1 MEAQYL
7 LQEIFLTII
16 LDSNTSMRQSFMG
29 CLLSKKRISRS
40 NPLFLTVILIVGV
53 VEQLSHHNNRCMML

>member
-7 LQEIFLTII
+7 LQEIFSIII

-29 CLLSKKRISRS
+29 CLLSGKKE
-40 NPLFLTVILIVGV
+40 LVEVILAFF
-53 VEQLSHHNNRCMML
+53 R